1 MLYNVQSL
9 CITTTC
15 CIVAPG
21 EDAGAQAEKPDS
33 RNDAGRNPL
42 VLMGILF
49 ALAKAL
55 EARDDNTSSHSL
67 NVTRYSMLLGE
78 HLGLDEEDLR
88 ALSQG
93 ALLHDLGKI
102 GIPDDI
108 LKKPGDLDDAEF
120 EIIKKHPMMTSE
132 ILDSL
137 EKSEH
142 FAAIAR
148 SHHER
153 WDGTG
158 YPDGLYGE
166 NIPLL
171 ARIVA
176 IADAWDA
183 MTSNRVYRDAMSE
196 NIALDILEREKNW
209 GQWDP
214 FLVDK
219 FISLMRREKDRGR
232 FDLAV

>member
-1 MLYNVQSL
+1 
-9 CITTTC
+9 
-15 CIVAPG
+15 
-21 EDAGAQAEKPDS
+21 
-33 RNDAGRNPL
+33 
-42 VLMGILF
+42 MGILF

-67 NVTRYSMLLGE
+67 NVTKYSMLLGE
-78 HLGLDEEDLR
+78 HLGLDPEELR

-108 LKKPGDLDDAEF
+108 LKKPGGLDDSEF
-120 EIIKKHPMMTSE
+120 EIIKKHPMLTSD

-137 EKSEH
+137 ETSDH

-158 YPDGLYGE
+158 YPDGLNGE
-166 NIPLL
+166 DIPLL

-183 MTSNRVYRDAMSE
+183 MTSDRVYRAAMSD
-196 NIALDILEREKNW
+196 NIALAIFEREKDS

-214 FLVDK
+214 YLADK
-219 FISLMRREKDRGR
+219 FIDLIRRGKGSMDYN
-232 FDLAV
+232 LAV

>member
-1 MLYNVQSL
+1 
-9 CITTTC
+9 
-15 CIVAPG
+15 
-21 EDAGAQAEKPDS
+21 
-33 RNDAGRNPL
+33 
-42 VLMGILF
+42 MGILF

-67 NVTRYSMLLGE
+67 NVTKYSMLLGE
-78 HLGLDEEDLR
+78 KLGLNEEKLR

-108 LKKPGDLDDAEF
+108 LKKPGNLDESEF
-120 EIIKKHPMMTSE
+120 EVIKKHPMLTSD
-132 ILDSL
+132 ILDTL
-137 EKSEH
+137 ETSDH

-153 WDGTG
+153 WDGSG
-158 YPDGLYGE
+158 YPDGLNGE
-166 NIPLL
+166 DIPLL

-196 NIALDILEREKNW
+196 NIALDIFEREKDS

-214 FLVDK
+214 FLVEK
-219 FISLMRREKDRGR
+219 FITLIRQGKGSNNYDMAGN
-232 FDLAV
+232 FF

>member
-1 MLYNVQSL
+1 
-9 CITTTC
+9 
-15 CIVAPG
+15 
-21 EDAGAQAEKPDS
+21 
-33 RNDAGRNPL
+33 
-42 VLMGILF
+42 MGILF

-67 NVTRYSMLLGE
+67 NVTRYSILLGE
-78 HLGLDEEDLR
+78 HLGLDEDELR

-93 ALLHDLGKI
+93 ALMHDLGKI
-102 GIPDDI
+102 GIPDNI
-108 LKKPGDLDDAEF
+108 LKKPGDLDESEF
-120 EIIKKHPMMTSE
+120 EIIKQHPMMTSE
-132 ILDSL
+132 ILDTL
-137 EKSEH
+137 ETSDH

-158 YPDGLYGE
+158 YPDGLNGE
-166 NIPLL
+166 DIPLL

-183 MTSNRVYRDAMSE
+183 MTSNRVYRDAMNE
-196 NIALDILEREKNW
+196 NIALDIFEREQDS

-214 FLVDK
+214 YLAGK
-219 FISLMRREKDRGR
+219 FIKLIRQGKGSSGYDM
-232 FDLAV
+232 AV

>member
-1 MLYNVQSL
+1 
-9 CITTTC
+9 
-15 CIVAPG
+15 
-21 EDAGAQAEKPDS
+21 
-33 RNDAGRNPL
+33 
-42 VLMGILF
+42 MGILY

-67 NVTRYSMLLGE
+67 NVTRYSTLLGE
-78 HLGLDEEDLR
+78 HLGLDEEELR
-88 ALSQG
+88 SLRQG

-102 GIPDDI
+102 GIPDNI
-108 LKKPGDLDDAEF
+108 LKKPGNLDDSEF
-120 EIIKKHPMMTSE
+120 EIIKKHPALTSD
-132 ILDSL
+132 ILDTL
-137 EKSEH
+137 ETSDH

-153 WDGTG
+153 WDGDG
-158 YPDGLYGE
+158 YPDGLNGE

-196 NIALDILEREKNW
+196 NIALDIFEREKDS

-214 FLVDK
+214 YLVDK
-219 FISLMRREKDRGR
+219 FITLIRQGKGSNDYSM
-232 FDLAV
+232 AV

>member
-1 MLYNVQSL
+1 
-9 CITTTC
+9 
-15 CIVAPG
+15 
-21 EDAGAQAEKPDS
+21 
-33 RNDAGRNPL
+33 
-42 VLMGILF
+42 MGILF

-67 NVTRYSMLLGE
+67 NVTKYSMLLGE
-78 HLGLDEEDLR
+78 QLGLDEERLR
-88 ALSQG
+88 SLSQG

-108 LKKPGDLDDAEF
+108 LKKPGNLDESEF
-120 EIIKKHPMMTSE
+120 EVIKKHPMLTSD
-132 ILDSL
+132 ILDTL
-137 EKSEH
+137 ETSDH

-153 WDGTG
+153 WDGSG
-158 YPDGLYGE
+158 YPDGLNGE
-166 NIPLL
+166 DIPLL

-196 NIALDILEREKNW
+196 NIALDIFEREKDS

-214 FLVDK
+214 FLVEK
-219 FISLMRREKDRGR
+219 FITLIRQGKGSNNYDMAGN
-232 FDLAV
+232 FF

>member
-1 MLYNVQSL
+1 
-9 CITTTC
+9 
-15 CIVAPG
+15 
-21 EDAGAQAEKPDS
+21 
-33 RNDAGRNPL
+33 
-42 VLMGILF
+42 MGILF

-78 HLGLDEEDLR
+78 HLGLDEEELR

-108 LKKPGDLDDAEF
+108 LKKPGDLDDTES
-120 EIIKKHPMMTSE
+120 EIIKKPPMVTSD
-132 ILDSL
+132 ILDTL
-137 EKSEH
+137 ETSDH

-158 YPDGLYGE
+158 YPDGLNGE
-166 NIPLL
+166 DIPLL

-183 MTSNRVYRDAMSE
+183 MTSNRVYRNAMSE
-196 NIALDILEREKNW
+196 NIALDIFEREKDL

-214 FLVDK
+214 YLVDK
-219 FISLMRREKDRGR
+219 FIKLIRQGKGSNDYDM
-232 FDLAV
+232 AV

>member
-1 MLYNVQSL
+1 MSILY
-9 CITTTC
+9 
-15 CIVAPG
+15 
-21 EDAGAQAEKPDS
+21 
-33 RNDAGRNPL
+33 
-42 VLMGILF
+42 

-78 HLGLDEEDLR
+78 HLGLDEEELR
-88 ALSQG
+88 DLSQG

-108 LKKPGDLDDAEF
+108 LKKPGNLDESEF
-120 EIIKKHPMMTSE
+120 EIIKKHPTVTSE
-132 ILDSL
+132 ILDGL
-137 EKSEH
+137 ESSDQ

-153 WDGTG
+153 WDGDG
-158 YPDGLYGE
+158 YPDGLNGE

-183 MTSNRVYRDAMSE
+183 MTSQRVYRDAMSE
-196 NIALDILEREKNW
+196 NLALAILEKERNL

-214 FLVDK
+214 YLVDK
-219 FISLMRREKDRGR
+219 FIKLIRQGKGSNEYNM
-232 FDLAV
+232 AV

>member
-1 MLYNVQSL
+1 
-9 CITTTC
+9 
-15 CIVAPG
+15 
-21 EDAGAQAEKPDS
+21 
-33 RNDAGRNPL
+33 
-42 VLMGILF
+42 MGILF

-78 HLGLDEEDLR
+78 HLGLDEEELR

-93 ALLHDLGKI
+93 ALMHDLGKI
-102 GIPDDI
+102 GIPDNI
-108 LKKPGDLDDAEF
+108 LKKPGGLDESEF
-120 EIIKKHPMMTSE
+120 EIIKQHPMMTSE
-132 ILDSL
+132 ILDTL
-137 EKSEH
+137 ETSDH

-158 YPDGLYGE
+158 YPDGLNGE
-166 NIPLL
+166 DIPLL

-183 MTSNRVYRDAMSE
+183 MTSNRVYRDAMNE
-196 NIALDILEREKNW
+196 NIALDIFEREQDS

-214 FLVDK
+214 YLVGK
-219 FISLMRREKDRGR
+219 FIKLIRQGKGSSGYDM
-232 FDLAV
+232 AV

>member
-1 MLYNVQSL
+1 
-9 CITTTC
+9 
-15 CIVAPG
+15 
-21 EDAGAQAEKPDS
+21 
-33 RNDAGRNPL
+33 
-42 VLMGILF
+42 MGILF

-78 HLGLDEEDLR
+78 HLGLDEEELR
-88 ALSQG
+88 VLSQG
-93 ALLHDLGKI
+93 ALMHDLGKI
-102 GIPDDI
+102 GIPDNI
-108 LKKPGDLDDAEF
+108 LKKPGGLDESEF
-120 EIIKKHPMMTSE
+120 EIIKQHPMMTSE
-132 ILDSL
+132 ILDTL
-137 EKSEH
+137 ETSDH

-158 YPDGLYGE
+158 YPDGLNGE
-166 NIPLL
+166 DIPLL

-183 MTSNRVYRDAMSE
+183 MTSNRVYRDAMNE
-196 NIALDILEREKNW
+196 DIVLDIFEREQDS

-214 FLVDK
+214 YLVGK
-219 FISLMRREKDRGR
+219 FIKLIRQGKGSSGYDM
-232 FDLAV
+232 AV

>member
-1 MLYNVQSL
+1 
-9 CITTTC
+9 
-15 CIVAPG
+15 
-21 EDAGAQAEKPDS
+21 
-33 RNDAGRNPL
+33 
-42 VLMGILF
+42 MGILF

-67 NVTRYSMLLGE
+67 NVTRYSMMLGE
-78 HLGLDEEDLR
+78 DLGLDAEELR

-108 LKKPGDLDDAEF
+108 LKKPGGLDDAEF
-120 EIIKKHPMMTSE
+120 EIIKKHPMMTTD

-137 EKSEH
+137 ETSDH

-166 NIPLL
+166 DIPLL

-196 NIALDILEREKNW
+196 NIALDIFEREKNS

-214 FLVDK
+214 TLVDK
-219 FISLMRREKDRGR
+219 FIKLMRQGKESSS
-232 FDLAV
+232 FELAV

>member
-1 MLYNVQSL
+1 
-9 CITTTC
+9 
-15 CIVAPG
+15 
-21 EDAGAQAEKPDS
+21 
-33 RNDAGRNPL
+33 
-42 VLMGILF
+42 MGILF

-78 HLGLDEEDLR
+78 HLGLDEEELR
-88 ALSQG
+88 VLSQG
-93 ALLHDLGKI
+93 ALMHDLGKI
-102 GIPDDI
+102 GIPDNI
-108 LKKPGDLDDAEF
+108 LKKPGDLDETEF
-120 EIIKKHPMMTSE
+120 EIIKQHPMMTSE
-132 ILDSL
+132 ILDTL
-137 EKSEH
+137 ETSDH

-158 YPDGLYGE
+158 YPDGLNGE
-166 NIPLL
+166 DIPLL

-183 MTSNRVYRDAMSE
+183 MTSNRVYRDAMNE
-196 NIALDILEREKNW
+196 NIALDIIEREQDS

-214 FLVDK
+214 YLVGK
-219 FISLMRREKDRGR
+219 FIKLIRQGKGSSGYDM
-232 FDLAV
+232 AV

>member
-1 MLYNVQSL
+1 
-9 CITTTC
+9 
-15 CIVAPG
+15 
-21 EDAGAQAEKPDS
+21 
-33 RNDAGRNPL
+33 
-42 VLMGILF
+42 MGILF

-78 HLGLDEEDLR
+78 HLGLDEEELR

-93 ALLHDLGKI
+93 ALMHDLGKI

-108 LKKPGDLDDAEF
+108 LKKPGGLDEAEF
-120 EIIKKHPMMTSE
+120 EIIKQHPMLTSE

-137 EKSEH
+137 ETSDH

-153 WDGTG
+153 WDGAG
-158 YPDGLYGE
+158 YPDGLNGE
-166 NIPLL
+166 DIPLL

-183 MTSNRVYRDAMSE
+183 MTTNRVYRDAMDE
-196 NIALDILEREKNW
+196 NIALNIFEREKDS

-214 FLVDK
+214 YLVET
-219 FISLMRREKDRGR
+219 FIKLIRQGKGSTVHDMV
-232 FDLAV
+232 F

>member
-1 MLYNVQSL
+1 
-9 CITTTC
+9 
-15 CIVAPG
+15 
-21 EDAGAQAEKPDS
+21 
-33 RNDAGRNPL
+33 
-42 VLMGILF
+42 MGILF

-78 HLGLDEEDLR
+78 HLGLDEEELR
-88 ALSQG
+88 VLSQG
-93 ALLHDLGKI
+93 ALMHDLGKI
-102 GIPDDI
+102 GIPDNI
-108 LKKPGDLDDAEF
+108 LKKPGGLDESEF
-120 EIIKKHPMMTSE
+120 EIIKQHPMMTSE
-132 ILDSL
+132 ILDTL
-137 EKSEH
+137 ETSDH

-158 YPDGLYGE
+158 YPDGLNGE
-166 NIPLL
+166 DIPLL

-183 MTSNRVYRDAMSE
+183 MTSNRIYRDAMNE
-196 NIALDILEREKNW
+196 NIALDIFEREQDS

-214 FLVDK
+214 YLVGK
-219 FISLMRREKDRGR
+219 FIKLIRQGKGSSGYDM
-232 FDLAV
+232 AV

>member
-1 MLYNVQSL
+1 
-9 CITTTC
+9 
-15 CIVAPG
+15 
-21 EDAGAQAEKPDS
+21 
-33 RNDAGRNPL
+33 
-42 VLMGILF
+42 MGILF

-78 HLGLDEEDLR
+78 HIGLDEEELR

-93 ALLHDLGKI
+93 ALMHDLGKI
-102 GIPDDI
+102 GIPDNI
-108 LKKPGDLDDAEF
+108 LKKPGGLDESEF
-120 EIIKKHPMMTSE
+120 EIIKQHPMMTSE
-132 ILDSL
+132 ILDTL
-137 EKSEH
+137 ETSDH

-158 YPDGLYGE
+158 YPDGLNGE
-166 NIPLL
+166 DIPLL

-183 MTSNRVYRDAMSE
+183 MTSNRVYRNAMNE
-196 NIALDILEREKNW
+196 NIALDIFEREQDS

-214 FLVDK
+214 YLVGK
-219 FISLMRREKDRGR
+219 FIKLIRQGKGSSGYDM
-232 FDLAV
+232 AV

>member
-1 MLYNVQSL
+1 MKNILLKCNK
-9 CITTTC
+9 
-15 CIVAPG
+15 
-21 EDAGAQAEKPDS
+21 AGLKQLP
-33 RNDAGRNPL
+33 
-42 VLMGILF
+42 LMGILF

-67 NVTRYSMLLGE
+67 NVTRYSMILGQ
-78 HLGLDEEDLR
+78 HLGLDEEELR

-93 ALLHDLGKI
+93 ALMHDLGKI

-108 LKKPGDLDDAEF
+108 LKKPGDLDEEEF

-137 EKSEH
+137 ETSNQ

-153 WDGTG
+153 WDGDG
-158 YPDGLYGE
+158 YPDGLNGE

-171 ARIVA
+171 ARIVS

-196 NIALDILEREKNW
+196 NIALDIFEREKDS

-214 FLVDK
+214 YLVDK
-219 FISLMRREKDRGR
+219 FITLIRQGKATNDYSM
-232 FDLAV
+232 AV

>member
-1 MLYNVQSL
+1 
-9 CITTTC
+9 
-15 CIVAPG
+15 
-21 EDAGAQAEKPDS
+21 
-33 RNDAGRNPL
+33 
-42 VLMGILF
+42 MGILF

-78 HLGLDEEDLR
+78 HLGLDEEELKV
-88 ALSQG
+88 LSQG
-93 ALLHDLGKI
+93 ALMHDLGKI
-102 GIPDDI
+102 GIPDNI
-108 LKKPGDLDDAEF
+108 LKKPGGLDESEF
-120 EIIKKHPMMTSE
+120 EIIKQHPMMTSE
-132 ILDSL
+132 ILDTL
-137 EKSEH
+137 ETSDH

-158 YPDGLYGE
+158 YPDGLNGE
-166 NIPLL
+166 DIPLL

-183 MTSNRVYRDAMSE
+183 MTSKRVYRDAMNE
-196 NIALDILEREKNW
+196 NIALDIFEREQDS

-214 FLVDK
+214 YLVGK
-219 FISLMRREKDRGR
+219 FIKLIRQGKGSSGYDM
-232 FDLAV
+232 AV

>member
-1 MLYNVQSL
+1 
-9 CITTTC
+9 
-15 CIVAPG
+15 
-21 EDAGAQAEKPDS
+21 
-33 RNDAGRNPL
+33 
-42 VLMGILF
+42 MGILF

-78 HLGLDEEDLR
+78 HLGLDEEELR
-88 ALSQG
+88 VLSQG
-93 ALLHDLGKI
+93 ALMHDLGKI
-102 GIPDDI
+102 GIPDNI
-108 LKKPGDLDDAEF
+108 LKKPGGLDESEF
-120 EIIKKHPMMTSE
+120 EIIKQHPMMTSE
-132 ILDSL
+132 ILDTL
-137 EKSEH
+137 ETSDH

-158 YPDGLYGE
+158 YPDGLNGE
-166 NIPLL
+166 DIPLL

-183 MTSNRVYRDAMSE
+183 MTSNRIYRDAMNE
-196 NIALDILEREKNW
+196 NIALDIIEREQDS

-214 FLVDK
+214 YLVGK
-219 FISLMRREKDRGR
+219 FIKLIRQGKGSSGYDM
-232 FDLAV
+232 AV

>member
-1 MLYNVQSL
+1 
-9 CITTTC
+9 
-15 CIVAPG
+15 
-21 EDAGAQAEKPDS
+21 
-33 RNDAGRNPL
+33 
-42 VLMGILF
+42 MGILF

-78 HLGLDEEDLR
+78 HLGLDEEELR
-88 ALSQG
+88 SLSQG

-108 LKKPGDLDDAEF
+108 LKKPGDLDESEF
-120 EIIKKHPMMTSE
+120 EIIKKHPALTSE

-137 EKSEH
+137 ETSDQ

-153 WDGTG
+153 WDGEG
-158 YPDGLYGE
+158 YPDGLNGE

-183 MTSNRVYRDAMSE
+183 MTSNRVYRNAMSE
-196 NIALDILEREKNW
+196 NIALAIFEKEKDM

-214 FLVDK
+214 YLVDK
-219 FISLMRREKDRGR
+219 FIKLIRQGKD
-232 FDLAV
+232 ATVYNMAI

>member
-1 MLYNVQSL
+1 
-9 CITTTC
+9 
-15 CIVAPG
+15 
-21 EDAGAQAEKPDS
+21 
-33 RNDAGRNPL
+33 
-42 VLMGILF
+42 MGILF

-67 NVTRYSMLLGE
+67 GVTRYSMLLGE
-78 HLGLDEEDLR
+78 HLGLEEEELR
-88 ALSQG
+88 TLSQG
-93 ALLHDLGKI
+93 ALMHDLGKI

-108 LKKPGDLDDAEF
+108 LKKPGGLDDSEF
-120 EIIKKHPMMTSE
+120 EIIKQHPMLTSE

-137 EKSEH
+137 ETSDH
-142 FAAIAR
+142 FVAIAR

-158 YPDGLYGE
+158 YPDGLDGE
-166 NIPLL
+166 DIPLL

-183 MTSNRVYRDAMSE
+183 MTSDRVYRDAMTE
-196 NIALDILEREKNW
+196 NIALDIFEREKDS

-214 FLVDK
+214 YLVDK
-219 FISLMRREKDRGR
+219 FIKLIRQGKGSNGYDMA
-232 FDLAV
+232 F

>member
-1 MLYNVQSL
+1 
-9 CITTTC
+9 
-15 CIVAPG
+15 
-21 EDAGAQAEKPDS
+21 
-33 RNDAGRNPL
+33 
-42 VLMGILF
+42 MGILF

-67 NVTRYSMLLGE
+67 NVTRYSMMLGE
-78 HLGLDEEDLR
+78 HLGLDDDELL
-88 ALSQG
+88 ALSKG

-102 GIPDDI
+102 GIPDNI
-108 LKKPGDLDDAEF
+108 LKKPGDLDDDEF
-120 EIIKKHPMMTSE
+120 EIIKKHPMMTTE
-132 ILDSL
+132 ILDSI
-137 EKSEH
+137 ETSDH

-166 NIPLL
+166 DIPLL

-196 NIALDILEREKNW
+196 NIALDIFETEKNS

-214 FLVDK
+214 DLVDK
-219 FISLMRREKDRGR
+219 FIKLIRQGKGSESY
-232 FDLAV
+232 DLAV

>member
-1 MLYNVQSL
+1 
-9 CITTTC
+9 
-15 CIVAPG
+15 
-21 EDAGAQAEKPDS
+21 
-33 RNDAGRNPL
+33 
-42 VLMGILF
+42 MGILF

-78 HLGLDEEDLR
+78 HLGLDEEELR
-88 ALSQG
+88 VLSQG
-93 ALLHDLGKI
+93 ALMHDLGKI
-102 GIPDDI
+102 GIPDNI
-108 LKKPGDLDDAEF
+108 LKKPGGLDESEF
-120 EIIKKHPMMTSE
+120 EIIKQHPMMTSE
-132 ILDSL
+132 ILDTL
-137 EKSEH
+137 ETSDH

-158 YPDGLYGE
+158 YPDGLNGE
-166 NIPLL
+166 DIPLL

-183 MTSNRVYRDAMSE
+183 MTSNRVYRDAMNE
-196 NIALDILEREKNW
+196 NIALDIIEREQDS

-214 FLVDK
+214 YLVGK
-219 FISLMRREKDRGR
+219 FIKLIRQGKGSSGYDM
-232 FDLAV
+232 AV

>member
-1 MLYNVQSL
+1 
-9 CITTTC
+9 
-15 CIVAPG
+15 
-21 EDAGAQAEKPDS
+21 
-33 RNDAGRNPL
+33 
-42 VLMGILF
+42 MGILF

-78 HLGLDEEDLR
+78 HLGLVEEELR
-88 ALSQG
+88 VLSQG
-93 ALLHDLGKI
+93 ALMHDLGKI
-102 GIPDDI
+102 GIPDNI
-108 LKKPGDLDDAEF
+108 LKKPGGLDESEF
-120 EIIKKHPMMTSE
+120 EIIKQHPMMTSE
-132 ILDSL
+132 ILDTL
-137 EKSEH
+137 ETSDH

-158 YPDGLYGE
+158 YPDGLNGE
-166 NIPLL
+166 DIPLL

-183 MTSNRVYRDAMSE
+183 MTSNRVYRDAMNE
-196 NIALDILEREKNW
+196 NIALDIIEREQDS

-214 FLVDK
+214 YLVGK
-219 FISLMRREKDRGR
+219 FIKLIRQGKGSSGYDM
-232 FDLAV
+232 AV

>member
-1 MLYNVQSL
+1 
-9 CITTTC
+9 
-15 CIVAPG
+15 
-21 EDAGAQAEKPDS
+21 
-33 RNDAGRNPL
+33 
-42 VLMGILF
+42 MGILF

-67 NVTRYSMLLGE
+67 GVTRYSMLLGE
-78 HLGLDEEDLR
+78 HLGLEKEELR

-93 ALLHDLGKI
+93 ALMHDLGKI

-108 LKKPGDLDDAEF
+108 LKKPGGLDDSEF
-120 EIIKKHPMMTSE
+120 EIIKQHPMLTSE

-137 EKSEH
+137 ETSDH
-142 FAAIAR
+142 FVAIAR

-158 YPDGLYGE
+158 YPDGLDGE
-166 NIPLL
+166 DIPLL

-183 MTSNRVYRDAMSE
+183 MTSDRVYRDAMTE
-196 NIALDILEREKNW
+196 NIALDIFEREKNS

-214 FLVDK
+214 SLVDK
-219 FISLMRREKDRGR
+219 FIKLIRQGKGSNGYDMA
-232 FDLAV
+232 F